1 MAKLS
6 DSPVLPFKTKL
17 AFERWVAKQPA
28 DSPGVWL
35 KIAKKTSG
43 IATVSYAEALDVA
56 LCHGWIDGQKAA
68 FDAAYFMQ
76 RFSPRAK
83 RSKWSKIN
91 CDKVEKLTAAGA
103 MKSAGQAQIDAAKA
117 DGRWQAA
124 YAGSS
129 TIEVPNDLKAALK
142 KNKKA
147 GAFFDA
153 LDRTNRYA
161 ILFRIHDAKK
171 PETRA
176 ARIAKFVDM
185 CAAGE
190 VIHARKSKA

>member
-6 DSPVLPFKTKL
+6 DSPVLPFKTKD
-17 AFERWVAKQPA
+17 AFAKWVAKEKPE
-28 DSPGVWL
+28 SPGVWL
-35 KIAKKTSG
+35 KIAKKDTG
-43 IATVSYAEALDVA
+43 IATVTYQEALDVA
-56 LCHGWIDGQKAA
+56 LCHGWIDGQKAG
-68 FDAAYFMQ
+68 FDAEYFLQ
-76 RFSPRAK
+76 RFSPRAA

-91 CDKVEKLTAAGA
+91 CDKVDALIASGA
-103 MKSAGQAQIDAAKA
+103 MKPGGQAEIDRAKA

-124 YAGSS
+124 YAGSK
-129 TIEVPNDLKAALK
+129 TIEVPDDLMAALK
-142 KNKKA
+142 KDKKA
-147 GAFFDA
+147 KALFDA

-176 ARIAKFVDM
+176 ARIAKFVGM

-190 VIHARKSKA
+190 RIHAPRAKG

>member
-1 MAKLS
+1 MAKLT
-6 DSPVLPFKTKL
+6 DSPVLPFRSKE
-17 AFERWVAKQPA
+17 AFANWVAKEKPG
-28 DSPGVWL
+28 SPGVWL
-35 KIAKKTSG
+35 KIAKKDSG
-43 IATVSYAEALDVA
+43 IATVIYHEALDVA

-68 FDAAYFMQ
+68 FDAYFLQ
-76 RFSPRAK
+76 RFSPRAA

-91 CDKVEKLTAAGA
+91 CDKVEALIAAGA
-103 MKSAGQAQIDAAKA
+103 MKPGGQAEIDRAKA

-124 YAGSS
+124 YAGSK
-129 TIEVPNDLKAALK
+129 TIEVPDDLMAALK
-142 KNKKA
+142 KNREAK
-147 GAFFDA
+147 AFFEA

-176 ARIAKFVDM
+176 ARIAKFVSM

-190 VIHARKSKA
+190 RIHGAKGKA

>member
-6 DSPVLPFKTKL
+6 DSPVLPFKTKD
-17 AFERWVAKQPA
+17 AFARWIAKETPG
-28 DSPGVWL
+28 SPGVWL
-35 KIAKKTSG
+35 KIAKKATG

-56 LCHGWIDGQKAA
+56 LCHGWIDGQKAG
-68 FDAAYFMQ
+68 FDACWFQQ

-91 CDKVEKLTAAGA
+91 CDKVAKLIAAGA
-103 MKSAGQAQIDAAKA
+103 MTPAGQAEVDRAKA
-117 DGRWQAA
+117 DGRWDAA
-124 YAGSS
+124 YEGSK
-129 TIEVPNDLKAALK
+129 TIGVPDDFKAALK
-142 KNKKA
+142 SNKKA
-147 GAFFDA
+147 AAFFEA

-176 ARIAKFVDM
+176 ARIAKFVAM
-185 CAAGE
+185 CASGE
-190 VIHARKSKA
+190 RIHAVKAKA